1 MRKSY
6 IRTALIVLALNLLA
20 VGSSSAQVTLL
31 ATGTLDQSRAGSF
44 ADLSGLTYPL
54 ENGVPANSL
63 GGFGSAITYAGDN
76 TFLALPDRGPNAV
89 PFDSNI
95 DDTVS
100 YINRFHTVTMDLKP
114 SKGGAALPF
123 TLTPTLRAT
132 TLLWSLSP
140 LVYGGGD
147 NIVGPGAPPLN
158 NFLFHFFTGRSDNI
172 DPSQNSGDPKD
183 ARFDT
188 EGLRLSNDGRS
199 IFISDEYGPYVYQFD
214 RLTGLRLRSFRFP
227 SCTQPTPSCFF
238 VSTLSSMGATEIAS
252 NTIGRVANKGMEGL
266 AITPDGRTLVGIMQN
281 SLIQDAAEGKAQGK
295 LLRIVTFDIA
305 SATATHQYGYLLTA
319 GTGVS
324 EIVALNNHEFLVDE
338 RDGHGRANGD
348 DAVVKQLFKI
358 DLTNAAD
365 ISEMDATTALPFAV
379 SKTLFLNI
387 VQVLE
392 ANGTLAGNIPAKIEG
407 LAFGPDVKQGRTTL
421 HTLWVANDNDF
432 LQTVPDASGNQ
443 IPNPNQFFVFGFTD
457 ADLGG
462 SIFVPQQLQR
472 W

>member
-1 MRKSY
+1 
-6 IRTALIVLALNLLA
+6 
-20 VGSSSAQVTLL
+20 
-31 ATGTLDQSRAGSF
+31 
-44 ADLSGLTYPL
+44 
-54 ENGVPANSL
+54 
-63 GGFGSAITYAGDN
+63 
-76 TFLALPDRGPNAV
+76 
-89 PFDSNI
+89 
-95 DDTVS
+95 
-100 YINRFHTVTMDLKP
+100 
-114 SKGGAALPF
+114 
-123 TLTPTLRAT
+123 
-132 TLLWSLSP
+132 
-140 LVYGGGD
+140 
-147 NIVGPGAPPLN
+147 
-158 NFLFHFFTGRSDNI
+158 
-172 DPSQNSGDPKD
+172 
-183 ARFDT
+183 
-188 EGLRLSNDGRS
+188 
-199 IFISDEYGPYVYQFD
+199 
-214 RLTGLRLRSFRFP
+214 
-227 SCTQPTPSCFF
+227 
-238 VSTLSSMGATEIAS
+238 
-252 NTIGRVANKGMEGL
+252 
-266 AITPDGRTLVGIMQN
+266 
-281 SLIQDAAEGKAQGK
+281 
-295 LLRIVTFDIA
+295 
-305 SATATHQYGYLLTA
+305 
-319 GTGVS
+319 VS